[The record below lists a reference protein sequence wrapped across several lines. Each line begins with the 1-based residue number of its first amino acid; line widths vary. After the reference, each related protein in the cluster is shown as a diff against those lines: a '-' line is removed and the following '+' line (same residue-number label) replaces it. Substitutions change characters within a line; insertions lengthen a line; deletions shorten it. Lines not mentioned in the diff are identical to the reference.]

1 MKSQNEKRKIK
12 KILLLILLIIGNV
25 TFSQK
30 IEFLEKNDTLQK
42 PKDKLFVYIFEETDL
57 TTSKF
62 VAKVKSTGKLNEI
75 YSIFQKLENAV
86 QQIGA
91 NSFKFEN
98 FKKLDDNSAELT
110 LSTYFCDDTIF
121 EINFKSVPKNKVFI
135 FGNQNLAEIKKQ
147 NFKID
152 GEKYEI
158 QSGQYKQFDVKIGEE
173 LKVNKGGFTG
183 MTFWIKG
190 VEDKAATFLSFTG
203 LGFGGASYNP
213 QFGSGGIN
221 VNTGRIDR
229 VDPNFAL
236 TLLKIFQE
244 QK

>member
-91 NSFKFEN
+91 NSFKF
-98 FKKLDDNSAELT
+98 
-110 LSTYFCDDTIF
+110 
-121 EINFKSVPKNKVFI
+121 V
-135 FGNQNLAEIKKQ
+135 G
-147 NFKID
+147 
-152 GEKYEI
+152 
-158 QSGQYKQFDVKIGEE
+158 
-173 LKVNKGGFTG
+173 
-183 MTFWIKG
+183 
-190 VEDKAATFLSFTG
+190 LSF
-203 LGFGGASYNP
+203 
-213 QFGSGGIN
+213 SGPICWVAPRRLRQKEPG
-221 VNTGRIDR
+221 T
-229 VDPNFAL
+229 PNSIIL
-236 TLLKIFQE
+236 SPVRKIRL
-244 QK
+244 